1 MLPSPQASPRLVT
14 PTIAIVLLLL
24 STVPFWIERVGLY
37 PYLGIEIIIWSIY
50 ALGFNLVLGYSGLP
64 SFGHGAYFG
73 VGAYAF
79 GLAQFNLFP
88 NLWLCLLAA
97 VVAAALAGAFVSLF
111 VSHRRGIYFALMT
124 IAFGQVAWFV
134 AIKWH
139 RVTGGED
146 GLLKIARLPLDLG
159 FEQFALTSNVALYY
173 FVLAIFALVLLGLW
187 RLVNSPFGRV
197 LQAIRQNEIRVTFLG
212 YDVWWLKAA
221 VFTLSAAISGLA
233 GALFAMAQ
241 MSAFPDVMSLHHS
254 GYIVMMTLVGGGLV
268 SFWGPVI
275 GVFAFLLTR
284 DIIGVFTTAWMFW
297 FGLFFVL
304 VVLFKPEGIAGLI
317 NDTRDA
323 IARRWSGSAA
333 AVPAREP
340 GA

>member
-1 MLPSPQASPRLVT
+1 MLPSHDASPRLVT
-14 PTIAIVLLLL
+14 PTIAIVLLVLA
-24 STVPFWIERVGLY
+24 TVPFWIERIGLY

-73 VGAYAF
+73 IGAYAF
-79 GLAQFNLFP
+79 GLAQFNLIP

-97 VVAAALAGAFVSLF
+97 VAAAALAGAFVSLF
-111 VSHRRGIYFALMT
+111 ISHRRGIYFALMT
-124 IAFGQVAWFV
+124 IAFGQVAWFISV
-134 AIKWH
+134 KWH

-146 GLLKIARLPLDLG
+146 GLLKIARLPVDIG

-173 FVLAIFALVLLGLW
+173 FVFAVFAIVLIALW

-212 YDVWWLKAA
+212 YDVWWLKAG

-241 MSAFPDVMSLHHS
+241 MSAFPDVMSLHAS

-284 DIIGVFTTAWMFW
+284 DIIGAYTTAWMFW
-297 FGLFFVL
+297 FGLFFVV

-317 NDTRDA
+317 NDIRDA
-323 IARRWSGSAA
+323 LSRRWSGAVGR
-333 AVPAREP
+333 VPAREP
-340 GA
+340 GE